1 MQKRLY
7 LVPFCQVSLNLN
19 QLCMTH
25 KTNSTWLQT
34 YCSALG
40 AINTKLINHYSIFS
54 GNLQRLAAINI
65 KSFNNY
71 SNFQASCSVCS
82 APAAIHLHYGA
93 ISCYSCRLHFFKLFQ
108 LFIWLFI
115 LSSPAISAGYIFF
128 NSSKFSY
135 DYVFFHLLLLLQVT
149 FFQTFPSFHLV
160 IFCRA
165 FFRRGVPK
173 QVRWGCYSTSVW
185 FLSYHRLWAMCPR
198 CIFGTGGCKITQQN
212 RTNRK
217 LCRYQ
222 VWYTI
227 RQGNVTKKCCNEN
240 YGLLKCSFDRK
251 YRNSIRPSQIQTK
264 LNCFKVSPRSAM
276 SRLFQEVLF
285 QRCVETGM
293 KPEKVNM
300 RTSIT

>member
-40 AINTKLINHYSIFS
+40 AINTKLINHYSNFQAS
-54 GNLQRLAAINI
+54 CSVFWAKDAINI
-65 KSFNNY
+65 KSFTHY

-93 ISCYSCRLHFFKLFQ
+93 ISCYSCRLHSFKIFQ
-108 LFIWLFI
+108 LFIWSFT
-115 LSSPAISAGYIFF
+115 LSSSAITAGYTFSNSF
-128 NSSKFSY
+128 NYSS
-135 DYVFFHLLLLLQVT
+135 DYLLFHLLLFLRVT
-149 FFQTFPSFHLV
+149 LFQTLSTFHMIIYSFISCYYSRLHFSNLPSFHLV

-185 FLSYHRLWAMCPR
+185 FLSYHRMWAMCPR

-212 RTNRK
+212 RTNCK

-227 RQGNVTKKCCNEN
+227 RQGNVTKKM
-240 YGLLKCSFDRK
+240 L
-251 YRNSIRPSQIQTK
+251 
-264 LNCFKVSPRSAM
+264 
-276 SRLFQEVLF
+276 
-285 QRCVETGM
+285 
-293 KPEKVNM
+293 
-300 RTSIT
+300 